1 MKKLIALFVLAASAL
16 FPAALAQDL
25 TGAGAS
31 FPFPL
36 YSKMFDEYNSQFGVQ
51 VNYQS
56 IGSGGGQRQLL
67 EKTVNFAASDAALT
81 DEQLQDYEAQNGSPV
96 LHIPMALGA
105 VVLAYNFE
113 PMAPNPQQPLQLSG
127 DVIADIFLGNITN
140 WNDEAIQS
148 LNPDVELPDIP
159 ISVAHRSDGSGTTYT
174 FVEYLSKVS
183 DAWSNQVGVGTSV
196 DWPTGSGG
204 KGNEGVAGLVDQI
217 PGSIGYVELIY
228 AVQNGLNYAS
238 IENQAGNFVMPDLQ
252 STSVAGDVAVPE
264 DGRFS
269 ITDTSAEQGYPIATY
284 TYVLVYQD
292 LGVTTSSM
300 EQAQQLKDLL
310 VWMSHDAQQYNEGLE
325 YGSLPQKVRD
335 FDVQQLDK
343 LTYSGQALPEASMS
357 MGGGTGGSDMGGSET
372 GGSDSGGSN

>member
-1 MKKLIALFVLAASAL
+1 
-16 FPAALAQDL
+16 
-25 TGAGAS
+25 
-31 FPFPL
+31 
-36 YSKMFDEYNSQFGVQ
+36 MFDEYNSQFGVQ

-113 PMAPNPQQPLQLSG
+113 PMATNPEQPLQLSG

-183 DAWSNQVGVGTSV
+183 DTWSNQVGVGTSV

-357 MGGGTGGSDMGGSET
+357 MGGGTGGSGS